1 MQVTELFIK
10 RPIMTTLVMIGL
22 LFFGIVSYLNMPVSY
37 LPAVEFPTIQVSATM
52 SGANPQTMA
61 SSVASPL
68 EREFSSI
75 AGLQSMSSVNSLGS
89 TTITLQF
96 DLDRAIDGAA
106 LDVQAAISRAQSD
119 LPDQITDP
127 PSFQKVNPADSPILY
142 IAVTSD
148 ALPMS
153 TVNDYTKTFLTQTI
167 STIPGVAQVDIY
179 GEKQYA
185 VRIRL
190 DPRELAS
197 RQLGIDEVR
206 DAVADANVN
215 LPLGTLEGKE
225 QSLMLDDNGQL
236 KKADEYKDVIV
247 AYRNGQPVRL
257 CELGLVEDG
266 VKDERFSSW
275 HNGERSLTI
284 AIKRQPGTNTI
295 DIVND
300 IRAKLP
306 WITSQMPASIKLD
319 IVHDK
324 SEFIQESVQ
333 DVKFTLELAIALV
346 IMVVFVFL
354 RNLAS
359 TFIASVAIPFS
370 IIATFIVM
378 KSMGFT
384 LDTFSL
390 MALTLSVGF
399 VVDDAIVMIENIV
412 RHLEMG
418 KTPMQAARDGARE
431 IGFTIISMT
440 LSLAIVFVPIMFMAG
455 IIGRVLHEFAMTI
468 TAAILVSGVVSLSL
482 TPMLGSRWLK
492 EKSRIAESDAIF
504 SRLSKWYEASLH
516 FCIYHRGMTMVASAL
531 LFLATAWAFI
541 IIPKGFLPA
550 DDQGV
555 IMGFTQARQGISYDS
570 LEQHQKQLIPIF
582 ANTPGIAKQIQI
594 IGNPLTNQGMAI
606 AILEKPSKRNS
617 LDEILSKLWKPTNSI
632 PGLETYL
639 VNPPMIPIGGKQA
652 KGDYMFTL
660 LSPDA
665 DTLYKA
671 AQDFEILLQK
681 DPLFTGV
688 NSDLQISTPQVEID
702 INRDMASSL
711 NISADAIEQ
720 ALFTAYGERQI
731 STIYTTVDEYKV
743 IMQLKPE
750 FQKNADAL
758 TMLYVRSAASGQ
770 LVRLDALST
779 IRETTGPVTV
789 NHTGQLQSVTFAFS
803 GKTGTSMGEITQA
816 VNQLAKD
823 KLPET
828 ISTTFEGTAGAFAE
842 SMNSLY
848 FLLFIA
854 IVAIYILL
862 GCLYESFIHPLTIL
876 SGLPSAAF
884 GGLITLLL
892 FGYDLDLYGMVG
904 IIMLIGIV
912 KKNSIMVVDFALEAE
927 KKGITPEETAFQGA
941 TIRFRPIL
949 MTTLA
954 AIMGALPI
962 ALGIG
967 AGAEVRRPLGLA
979 VVGGLIF
986 SQIVT
991 LYLTPVFYTYMD
1003 EFQTWVN
1010 NRNGSKDNPKEKME
1024 TAEA

>member
-1 MQVTELFIK
+1 MQVTELFIR
-10 RPIMTTLVMIGL
+10 RPVMTALTMLGL

-37 LPAVEFPTIQVSATM
+37 LPAVEFPTIQVTASM
-52 SGANPQTMA
+52 SGANPTTMA
-61 SSVASPL
+61 ASVASPL

-96 DLDRAIDGAA
+96 DLNREIDGAA
-106 LDVQAAISRAQSD
+106 LDVQSAIARAASD
-119 LPDQITDP
+119 LPDQITED
-127 PSFQKVNPADSPILY
+127 PSFQKVNPADTPILY
-142 IAVTSD
+142 LSVRSD
-148 ALPMS
+148 TLPMS
-153 TVNDYTKTFLTQTI
+153 TVNDYSKTFLTQTI
-167 STIPGVAQVDIY
+167 SMIPGVAQVLIY

-190 DPRELAS
+190 DPRELAARS
-197 RQLGIDEVR
+197 LGIDEVKT
-206 DAVADANVN
+206 AVEQANVN
-215 LPLGTLEGKE
+215 LPLGTLEGTE
-225 QSLMLDDNGQL
+225 QSLMIQDNGQL
-236 KKADEYKDVIV
+236 TSADQYAGIIA
-247 AYRNGQPVRL
+247 AYRDGQPVRL
-257 CELGLVEDG
+257 SDIALVEDG

-275 HNGERSLTI
+275 LNDDHSLTI
-284 AIKRQPGTNTI
+284 AVKRQPGTNTI
-295 DIVND
+295 DIVD
-300 IRAKLP
+300 SIRQKLP
-306 WITSQMPASIKLD
+306 WITSQMPAGIKLD
-319 IVHDK
+319 IVHDNSK
-324 SEFIQESVQ
+324 FIEESVN
-333 DVKFTLELAIALV
+333 DVKFTLGLVVALV
-346 IMVVFVFL
+346 ILVVFIFL

-370 IIATFIVM
+370 IVATFAVM
-378 KSMGFT
+378 HAMDFT

-390 MALTLSVGF
+390 MALTLCVGF
-399 VVDDAIVMIENIV
+399 VVDDAIVMIENII

-418 KTPMQAARDGARE
+418 KTPMQAARDGSSE

-482 TPMLGSRWLK
+482 TPMLGSRMLK
-492 EKSRIAESDAIF
+492 SKSRIAESDPVF
-504 SRLSKWYEASLH
+504 DRLMSWYRSSLSL
-516 FCIYHRGMTMVASAL
+516 CLRHRAATMVASAL
-531 LFLATAWAFI
+531 LFAATAAAFMV
-541 IIPKGFLPA
+541 IPKGFLPS
-550 DDQGV
+550 DDQGL

-570 LEQHQKQLIPIF
+570 LERQQKETIPIIA
-582 ANTPGIAKQIQI
+582 ANAGIRDQIQI
-594 IGNPLTNQGMAI
+594 IGNPLSNQGMIVA
-606 AILEKPSKRNS
+606 LLKPASKRKS
-617 LDEILSKLWKPTNSI
+617 LDEILAELWGPINTL
-632 PGLETYL
+632 PGLEVYL

-652 KGDYMFTL
+652 KGDYLFTL
-660 LSPDA
+660 LSPDS
-665 DTLYKA
+665 DTLYKS
-671 AQDFEILLQK
+671 AQSFDVDMRKHPLL
-681 DPLFTGV
+681 TGV

-711 NISADAIEQ
+711 GVSANDIEN

-731 STIYTTVDEYKV
+731 STIYTVTDEYKV

-758 TMLYVRSAASGQ
+758 SMLYIRSSAGN
-770 LVRLDALST
+770 LVRLDALAQ
-779 IRETTGPVTV
+779 IRESTGPVTV
-789 NHTGQLQSVTFAFS
+789 NHTGQLESVTFSFS
-803 GKTGTSMGEITQA
+803 GKPGTSMGQITEAVQA
-816 VNQLAKD
+816 LALE
-823 KLPET
+823 KLPQT
-828 ISTTFEGTAGAFAE
+828 VSTLFEGTAGAFAE

-884 GGLITLLL
+884 GGLITLML

-912 KKNSIMVVDFALEAE
+912 KKNSIMVVDFAIQAE
-927 KKGITPEETAFQGA
+927 KTGLTPEEAAFQGA
-941 TIRFRPIL
+941 TTRFRPIL

-962 ALGIG
+962 ALGFG
-967 AGAEVRRPLGLA
+967 AGAEIRRPLGLA
-979 VVGGLIF
+979 VVGGLAF

-991 LYLTPVFYTYMD
+991 LYLTPIFYTYMD
-1003 EFQTWVN
+1003 EFQHWLDA
-1010 NRNGSKDNPKEKME
+1010 R
-1024 TAEA
+1024 TAQPEATEGEA

>member
-10 RPIMTTLVMIGL
+10 RPVMTTLVMLGL

-75 AGLQSMSSVNSLGS
+75 AGLQSMSSVNSLGA

-96 DLDRAIDGAA
+96 DLARDIDGAA
-106 LDVQAAISRAQSD
+106 LDVQSAISRAQSD
-119 LPDQITDP
+119 LPDQITDM

-142 IAVTSD
+142 IAVTSTT
-148 ALPMS
+148 LPMS

-167 STIPGVAQVDIY
+167 STIPGVAQVEIY

-197 RQLGIDEVR
+197 RKLGIDEVK

-236 KKADEYKDVIV
+236 KKAEGYKNIIV
-247 AYRNGQPVRL
+247 AYRSGQPVRL

-275 HNGERSLTI
+275 HNGEKSLTI

-378 KSMGFT
+378 SFMAFT

-418 KTPMQAARDGARE
+418 KTPMQAARDGAKE

-492 EKSRIAESDAIF
+492 EKSRIAESDALF

-516 FCIYHRGMTMVASAL
+516 FCIRRRGMTMVASAL

-570 LEQHQKQLIPIF
+570 LERRQKQLIPIF

-594 IGNPLTNQGMAI
+594 IGSPLTNQGMAI
-606 AILEKPSKRNS
+606 AILAKPNKRDS
-617 LDEILSKLWKPTNSI
+617 LDDILARLWKPANSI

-671 AQDFEILLQK
+671 AQDFEILLRK

-702 INRDMASSL
+702 IDRDMASSL
-711 NISADAIEQ
+711 NVSADAIEQ

-758 TMLYVRSAASGQ
+758 TMLYVRSAVSGQ
-770 LVRLDALST
+770 LVRLDALGT

-803 GKTGTSMGEITQA
+803 GKDGTSMGGITQA

-884 GGLITLLL
+884 GGLVTLLL

-927 KKGITPEETAFQGA
+927 KKGVTPEEAAFQGA

-979 VVGGLIF
+979 VVGGLVF

-1003 EFQTWVN
+1003 EFQSWVN
-1010 NRNGSKDNPKEKME
+1010 KGDGSKDNPEEKME

>member
-1 MQVTELFIK
+1 MKATDLFIQ
-10 RPIMTTLVMIGL
+10 RPVMTTLVMFG
-22 LFFGIVSYLNMPVSY
+22 LFFFGVVCYFKMPVSY
-37 LPAVEFPTIQVSATM
+37 LPAVDFPTIQVTASM
-52 SGANPQTMA
+52 SGASPDTMA

-75 AGLQSMSSVNSLGS
+75 AGLLSMSSVNSLGS
-89 TTITLQF
+89 TTVTLQF
-96 DLDRAIDGAA
+96 DLDRNIDGAA
-106 LDVQAAISRAQSD
+106 LDVQSAISRAEND
-119 LPDQITDP
+119 LPDEITEK

-142 IAVTSD
+142 MSVTSD

-167 STIPGVAQVDIY
+167 STIPGVAQVLIY

-197 RQLGIDEVR
+197 RRLGIDEVR
-206 DAVADANVN
+206 DAVSAANVN
-215 LPLGTLEGKE
+215 LPLGNLEGAE
-225 QSLMLDDNGQL
+225 QSLTLDDNGQL
-236 KKADEYKDVIV
+236 KRAEEYKDVIV

-257 CELGLVEDG
+257 SELGLVEDG

-275 HNGERSLTI
+275 YNNARSLTI
-284 AIKRQPGTNTI
+284 AVKRQPGTNTI
-295 DIVND
+295 DIVDD

-306 WITSQMPASIKLD
+306 WIMSQMPASINLD

-324 SEFIQESVQ
+324 SEFIQESVS
-333 DVKFTLELAIALV
+333 DVKFTLELAVALV
-346 IMVVFVFL
+346 VMVVFVFL
-354 RNLAS
+354 RNFAS
-359 TFIASVAIPFS
+359 TFIASIAIPFS

-378 KSMGFT
+378 MSMGFT

-418 KTPMQAARDGARE
+418 KTPLQAARDGASE

-468 TAAILVSGVVSLSL
+468 TAAILVSGLVSLSL
-482 TPMLGSRWLK
+482 TPMLGSRLLK
-492 EKSRIAESDAIF
+492 EKSRIAESDALF
-504 SRLSKWYEASLH
+504 NKLTAWYSASLH
-516 FCIYHRGMTMVASAL
+516 FCIRHRAATMVASGL
-531 LFLATAWAFI
+531 LFLATAAAFYV
-541 IIPKGFLPA
+541 IPKGFLPA

-555 IMGFTQARQGISYDS
+555 IMGFTQARQGISYES
-570 LEQHQKQLIPIF
+570 LEKRQKELIPVF
-582 ANTPGIAKQIQI
+582 AHTPGVLSQIQI
-594 IGNPLTNQGMAI
+594 IGNPLSNQGMAI
-606 AILEKPSKRNS
+606 AILDKASKRGS
-617 LDEILSKLWKPTNSI
+617 LDSILAGLWIPTNAI

-660 LSPDA
+660 LCPDA

-671 AQDFEILLQK
+671 AREFEIEMRK
-681 DPLFTGV
+681 DPLFTGI
-688 NSDLQISTPQVEID
+688 NSDLLITSPQVEID
-702 INRDMASSL
+702 IDRDMASSL
-711 NISADAIEQ
+711 NVSANDIEQ
-720 ALFTAYGERQI
+720 ALFTSYGERQI
-731 STIYTTVDEYKV
+731 SNIYTTVDEYKV

-758 TMLYVRSAASGQ
+758 SMLYIRSDASGQ
-770 LVRLDALST
+770 LIRLDALGR
-779 IRETTGPVTV
+779 IRPTTGPMTV
-789 NHTGQLQSVTFAFS
+789 NHTGQLQSVTYNFS
-803 GKTGTSMGEITQA
+803 GRDGTSMGEITEA
-816 VNQLAKD
+816 MD
-823 KLPET
+823 KLAREKLPAQV
-828 ISTTFEGTAGAFAE
+828 STMFEGTAGAFAE

-848 FLLFIA
+848 FLLGIA

-884 GGLITLLL
+884 GGLVTLLL

-912 KKNSIMVVDFALEAE
+912 KKNSIMVVDFALAAE
-927 KKGITPEETAFQGA
+927 KTGLSPEEAAFQGA
-941 TIRFRPIL
+941 TIRFRPII

-954 AIMGALPI
+954 AIMGAVPI

-979 VVGGLIF
+979 VVGGLVL

-991 LYLTPVFYTYMD
+991 LYLTPIFYTYMD
-1003 EFQTWVN
+1003 EFQTWL
-1010 NRNGSKDNPKEKME
+1010 DNKGDKTPEQTE
-1024 TAEA
+1024 TKTVEA

>member
-1 MQVTELFIK
+1 MQVTELFIR
-10 RPIMTTLVMIGL
+10 RPVMTALTMLGL

-37 LPAVEFPTIQVSATM
+37 LPAVEFPTIQVTASM
-52 SGANPQTMA
+52 SGANPTTMA
-61 SSVASPL
+61 ASVASPL

-96 DLDRAIDGAA
+96 DLNREIDGAA
-106 LDVQAAISRAQSD
+106 LDVQSAIARAASD
-119 LPDQITDP
+119 LPDQITED
-127 PSFQKVNPADSPILY
+127 PSFQKVNPADTPILY
-142 IAVTSD
+142 LSVRSD
-148 ALPMS
+148 TLPMS
-153 TVNDYTKTFLTQTI
+153 TVNDYSKTFLTQTI
-167 STIPGVAQVDIY
+167 SMIPGVAQVLIY

-190 DPRELAS
+190 DPRELAARS
-197 RQLGIDEVR
+197 LGIDEVKT
-206 DAVADANVN
+206 AVEQANVN
-215 LPLGTLEGKE
+215 LPLGTLEGTE
-225 QSLMLDDNGQL
+225 QSLMIQDNGQL
-236 KKADEYKDVIV
+236 TSADQYADIIA
-247 AYRNGQPVRL
+247 AYRDGQPVRL
-257 CELGLVEDG
+257 SDIALVEDG

-275 HNGERSLTI
+275 LNDDHSLTI
-284 AIKRQPGTNTI
+284 AVKRQPGTNTI
-295 DIVND
+295 DIVD
-300 IRAKLP
+300 SIRQKLP
-306 WITSQMPASIKLD
+306 WITSQMPAGIKLD
-319 IVHDK
+319 IVHDNSK
-324 SEFIQESVQ
+324 FIEESVN
-333 DVKFTLELAIALV
+333 DVKFTLGLAVALV
-346 IMVVFVFL
+346 ILVVFIFL

-370 IIATFIVM
+370 IVATFAVM
-378 KSMGFT
+378 HAMDFT

-390 MALTLSVGF
+390 MALTLCVGF
-399 VVDDAIVMIENIV
+399 VVDDAIVMIENII

-418 KTPMQAARDGARE
+418 KTPMQAARDGSSE

-482 TPMLGSRWLK
+482 TPMLGSRMLK
-492 EKSRIAESDAIF
+492 SKSRIAESDPVF
-504 SRLSKWYEASLH
+504 DRLMSWYRSSLSL
-516 FCIYHRGMTMVASAL
+516 CLRHRAATMVASAL
-531 LFLATAWAFI
+531 LFAATAAAFMV
-541 IIPKGFLPA
+541 IPKGFLPS
-550 DDQGV
+550 DDQGL

-570 LEQHQKQLIPIF
+570 LERQQKETIPIIA
-582 ANTPGIAKQIQI
+582 ANAGIRDQIQI
-594 IGNPLTNQGMAI
+594 IGNPLSNQGMIVA
-606 AILEKPSKRNS
+606 LLKPASKRKS
-617 LDEILSKLWKPTNSI
+617 LDEILAELWGPINTL
-632 PGLETYL
+632 PGLEVYL

-652 KGDYMFTL
+652 KGDYLFTL
-660 LSPDA
+660 LSPDS
-665 DTLYKA
+665 DTLYKS
-671 AQDFEILLQK
+671 AQSFDVDMRKHPLL
-681 DPLFTGV
+681 TGV

-711 NISADAIEQ
+711 GVSANDIEN

-731 STIYTTVDEYKV
+731 STIYTVTDEYKV

-758 TMLYVRSAASGQ
+758 SMLYIRSSAGN
-770 LVRLDALST
+770 LVRLDALAQ
-779 IRETTGPVTV
+779 IRESTGPVTV
-789 NHTGQLQSVTFAFS
+789 NHTGQLESVTFSFS
-803 GKTGTSMGEITQA
+803 GKPGTSMGQITEAVQA
-816 VNQLAKD
+816 LALE
-823 KLPET
+823 KLPQT
-828 ISTTFEGTAGAFAE
+828 VSTLFEGTAGAFAE

-884 GGLITLLL
+884 GGLITLML

-912 KKNSIMVVDFALEAE
+912 KKNSIMVVDFAIQAE
-927 KKGITPEETAFQGA
+927 KTGLTPEEAAFQGA
-941 TIRFRPIL
+941 TTRFRPIL

-962 ALGIG
+962 ALGFG
-967 AGAEVRRPLGLA
+967 AGAEIRRPLGLA
-979 VVGGLIF
+979 VVGGLAF

-991 LYLTPVFYTYMD
+991 LYLTPIFYTYMD
-1003 EFQTWVN
+1003 EFQHWLDA
-1010 NRNGSKDNPKEKME
+1010 R
-1024 TAEA
+1024 TAQPEATEGEA

>member
-10 RPIMTTLVMIGL
+10 RPVMTTLTMLG
-22 LFFGIVSYLNMPVSY
+22 LFFFGVVSYLAMPVSY
-37 LPAVEFPTIQVSATM
+37 LPAVDFPAIQVSATM
-52 SGANPQTMA
+52 SGANPETMA

-75 AGLQSMSSVNSLGS
+75 AGLQSMSSVNSLGNTS
-89 TTITLQF
+89 ITLIF
-96 DLDRAIDGAA
+96 DLDRDIDGAA
-106 LDVQAAISRAQSD
+106 LDVQSAISRAESD
-119 LPDQITDP
+119 LPDQITEK
-127 PSFQKVNPADSPILY
+127 PSFEKVNPADSPILY
-142 IAVTSD
+142 ISIRSD
-148 ALPMS
+148 SLPIS
-153 TVNDYTKTFLTQTI
+153 TVNDYAKTFLTQTI
-167 STIPGVAQVDIY
+167 SMIPGVAQVEIY

-197 RQLGIDEVR
+197 RHLGIDEVR
-206 DAVADANVN
+206 QAVSDANVN

-225 QSLMLDDNGQL
+225 QSLMLDANGQL
-236 KKADEYKDVIV
+236 LTADEYKNIIV
-247 AYRNGQPVRL
+247 AYRDEQPVWL
-257 CELGLVEDG
+257 SDLGLVEDG
-266 VKDERFSSW
+266 VKDERFSCW
-275 HNGERSLTI
+275 YNNEKNLTI

-295 DIVND
+295 EIVDN

-306 WITSQMPASIKLD
+306 WIISQIPAAIDLD
-319 IVHDK
+319 IVYDK
-324 SEFIQESVQ
+324 SIFIAESVE
-333 DVKFTLELAIALV
+333 DVKFTLGLAIALV
-346 IMVVFVFL
+346 VMVVFVFL

-359 TFIASVAIPFS
+359 TFIASIAIPFS
-370 IIATFIVM
+370 IIATFIAM
-378 KSMGFT
+378 NGMGFT

-418 KTPMQAARDGARE
+418 KSPLEAAKDGASE

-482 TPMLGSRWLK
+482 TPMLGSRFLK
-492 EKSRIAESDAIF
+492 SKSRIAESDAIF
-504 SRLSKWYEASLH
+504 DKLMEWYKKSLH
-516 FCIYHRGMTMVASAL
+516 FCIKHRGSTMIASGL
-531 LFLATAWAFI
+531 LFLATAAAFI
-541 IIPKGFLPA
+541 VIPKGFLPA
-550 DDQGV
+550 DDEGV

-570 LEQHQKQLIPIF
+570 LERHQKQLIPIF
-582 ANTPGIAKQIQI
+582 ADNPGMKEQIQI
-594 IGNPLTNQGMAI
+594 IGTPLSNQGMAV
-606 AILEKPSKRNS
+606 AILNPSNKRKS
-617 LDEILSKLWKPTNSI
+617 LDEILNELIGPVNSI
-632 PGLETYL
+632 PGLETFL
-639 VNPPMIPIGGKQA
+639 VNPPMIQIGGKQA
-652 KGDYMFTL
+652 KGDYLFTL
-660 LSPDA
+660 LSPDSK
-665 DTLYKA
+665 TLYKGA
-671 AQDFEILLQK
+671 NDFLVELKK

-688 NSDLQISTPQVEID
+688 NSDLQISTPQVEIVID
-702 INRDMASSL
+702 RDMASSL
-711 NISADAIEQ
+711 NVSANAIED
-720 ALFTAYGERQI
+720 ALYTAYGERQI
-731 STIYTTVDEYKV
+731 STIYTTIDEYKV

-758 TMLYVRSAASGQ
+758 SMLYVRSDTGN
-770 LVRLDALST
+770 LIRLDALGD
-779 IRETTGPVTV
+779 IVETTGPVTV
-789 NHTGQLQSVTFAFS
+789 NHTGQLQSVSFS
-803 GKTGTSMGEITQA
+803 FNGQPGTSMGEITKA
-816 VNQLAKD
+816 VNKLALE

-828 ISTTFEGTAGAFAE
+828 ISTTFEGTAGAMKE

-884 GGLITLLL
+884 GGLLSLLL
-892 FGYDLDLYGMVG
+892 FGYALDLYGMVG

-927 KKGITPEETAFQGA
+927 KQGISPSEAAFQGA
-941 TIRFRPIL
+941 TTRFRPIL

-979 VVGGLIF
+979 VVGGLVF

-991 LYLTPVFYTYMD
+991 LYLTPIFYTYMD
-1003 EFQTWVN
+1003 EFQTWLDKKTE
-1010 NRNGSKDNPKEKME
+1010 STE
-1024 TAEA
+1024 TASNES